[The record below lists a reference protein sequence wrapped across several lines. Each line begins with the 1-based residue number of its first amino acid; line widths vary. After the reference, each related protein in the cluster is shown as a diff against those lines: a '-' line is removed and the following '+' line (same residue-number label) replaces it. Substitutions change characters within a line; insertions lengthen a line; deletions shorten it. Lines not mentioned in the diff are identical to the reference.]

1 MLSLNVPW
9 IWLTTCLW
17 YMFKNGLL
25 SFVLVLGEQ
34 GISSD
39 MVPPTSIP
47 LFHSFLEI
55 LGKGDRICQI
65 MQEYRSFKSYGLI
78 GQMQLYHCLSRSLIF
93 AYWHGVSCYHQW
105 SYHVC
110 KKVKFPQSNVGVA
123 SEIKLSFPNN
133 RLIVTCNPLFS

>member
-1 MLSLNVPW
+1 
-9 IWLTTCLW
+9 
-17 YMFKNGLL
+17 MFKNGLL

-78 GQMQLYHCLSRSLIF
+78 GQMQLYHCLSIPFFLN
-93 AYWHGVSCYHQW
+93 
-105 SYHVC
+105 
-110 KKVKFPQSNVGVA
+110 K
-123 SEIKLSFPNN
+123 
-133 RLIVTCNPLFS
+133 RLKISILFYYFLMI